1 MEQLHAEQRAQ
12 RDQHLAET
20 AVGRSGSAVAAKG
33 GGGGAALAAE
43 AERAALGY
51 QVRKGA
57 QADAKQQAL
66 VEAIAVKEAR
76 AETRRNEL
84 VWERQ
89 RKKVINETR
98 TLQHELRKAS
108 ADESAQVAALKAQR
122 DAMVKQA
129 NRESHLQAREAEKEK
144 QGALRS
150 SRESTRKAE
159 DEVKASSDKAARE
172 EMMHER
178 NERAASAAEQR
189 QRRVAAER
197 KATAKLKQLKTHAAL
212 HRCRAEEEQRRAQ
225 LQIHVDTVQQ
235 AAKDARESRRTERGR
250 PESARERRTD
260 HEENLA
266 RLKKAE
272 SFKRL
277 RAEESIARKEGVTDQ
292 RRQQAQSL
300 ESERRRREVMESRL
314 KVELQQSLD
323 AEVRALAGGASL
335 DPAAAATNPAVRPV
349 PAASRAV
356 WDDVNGGGGGG
367 GGGGYG
373 GGGAATARP
382 ARPARPSSAPPRRDM
397 VAAEEAEAAA
407 RAAQKVAAERA
418 VQARARARDRLA
430 ATREKRDDGD
440 RGGLAAVER
449 MRREQNQQLL
459 AELRDEE
466 DRDAQRKALL
476 GETPSGPD
484 RERLLKIC
492 EMERSRAS
500 SNMMSL
506 TAEHEL
512 ALAQRMAE
520 LGMTR

>member
-144 QGALRS
+144 QGALKT
-150 SRESTRKAE
+150 SRERTRQAE
-159 DEVKASSDKAARE
+159 DEVKASSDRAARE

-178 NERAASAAEQR
+178 EERAADAAEQR
-189 QRRVAAER
+189 QRQVAAER

-356 WDDVNGGGGGG
+356 WDDVNGGGG
-367 GGGGYG
+367 
-373 GGGAATARP
+373 AATARP

>member
-1 MEQLHAEQRAQ
+1 MAQLHAEQRAQ

-33 GGGGAALAAE
+33 GGGAALAAE

-66 VEAIAVKEAR
+66 LEAIAVKEAR
-76 AETRRNEL
+76 AEARRNEL

-108 ADESAQVAALKAQR
+108 ADESAQVIALKTQR

-129 NRESHLQAREAEKEK
+129 NRESQLQAREAEKEK

-150 SRESTRKAE
+150 SRESMRKAE

-178 NERAASAAEQR
+178 NERAANAAEQR

-212 HRCRAEEEQRRAQ
+212 HRCRLEEEERRAQ
-225 LQIHVDTVQQ
+225 LQIHLDTVQQ
-235 AAKDARESRRTERGR
+235 AAKDARESCRTERSR

-277 RAEESIARKEGVTDQ
+277 RAEESIARKEGVADQ

-300 ESERRRREVMESRL
+300 VSERRRREVMEKRL
-314 KVELQQSLD
+314 SAELQQSLD
-323 AEVRALAGGASL
+323 AEVRALADGASP
-335 DPAAAATNPAVRPV
+335 DPAA
-349 PAASRAV
+349 AASRAV
-356 WDDVNGGGGGG
+356 WDDVGGGG

-373 GGGAATARP
+373 GG
-382 ARPARPSSAPPRRDM
+382 
-397 VAAEEAEAAA
+397 
-407 RAAQKVAAERA
+407 
-418 VQARARARDRLA
+418 
-430 ATREKRDDGD
+430 
-440 RGGLAAVER
+440 
-449 MRREQNQQLL
+449 
-459 AELRDEE
+459 
-466 DRDAQRKALL
+466 
-476 GETPSGPD
+476 
-484 RERLLKIC
+484 
-492 EMERSRAS
+492 
-500 SNMMSL
+500 
-506 TAEHEL
+506 
-512 ALAQRMAE
+512 
-520 LGMTR
+520 

>member
-144 QGALRS
+144 QGALKT
-150 SRESTRKAE
+150 SRERTRQAG
-159 DEVKASSDKAARE
+159 DEVKASSDRAARE

-178 NERAASAAEQR
+178 EERAADAAEQR
-189 QRRVAAER
+189 QRQVAAER

-356 WDDVNGGGGGG
+356 WDDVNGGGG
-367 GGGGYG
+367 
-373 GGGAATARP
+373 AATARP